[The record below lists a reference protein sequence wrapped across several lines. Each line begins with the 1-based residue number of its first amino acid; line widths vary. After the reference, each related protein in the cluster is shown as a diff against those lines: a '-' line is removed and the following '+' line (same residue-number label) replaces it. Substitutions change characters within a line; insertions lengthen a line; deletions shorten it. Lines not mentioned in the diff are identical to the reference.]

1 MFILIPNNYNEF
13 VDMCRYKR
21 SFIDTFMWHSMF
33 KFEFEEIMEEII
45 DKIMEEIMEDIMEDR
60 VMCLDG

>member
-1 MFILIPNNYNEF
+1 
-13 VDMCRYKR
+13 
-21 SFIDTFMWHSMF
+21 MF

-45 DKIMEEIMEDIMEDR
+45 EKIMENIMEDR